1 VTWLIIEPQFDG
13 HHFAYLE
20 RIVQGAIERGIRV
33 IVGVGDDDQGQ
44 KTMAGLRR
52 RFGTGAPAFVVSPLP
67 EPCRVLTGV
76 PGMACNEVRH
86 RRFLKTVY
94 RKALDAEKID
104 LVFLPF
110 LDWSL
115 FAISLLGSPFGTT
128 SFAGITMRPKFH
140 FRELGIP
147 AAYDRLAPAKDRL
160 FRKLLRIPT
169 LKRILTIDETLPE
182 YLHGRKAHSA
192 NKVVYFPD
200 PSDARTEL
208 SREEARKKL
217 GLPENASIVLAYGYL
232 DARKGIARLL
242 KWIMSDAVPPSAYLL
257 AVGSQA
263 SDVEALFA
271 DSAVRGM
278 IREGRIKAVNEFVS
292 DDDEAVFFRAS
303 DLVWLAYD
311 NFEDMSGVL
320 VRAAQHGLAVV
331 FKDRGLISRYA
342 RRYGR
347 EPQQQD
353 RCAPLIAAIPS
364 DLTARTFEG
373 VTGRPPLPDHSW
385 ANAVQLIY
393 G

>member
-1 VTWLIIEPQFDG
+1 MTWLIIEPQFDG
-13 HHFAYLE
+13 HHFVYLE

-33 IVGVGDDDQGQ
+33 IVGVGDDEQGH

-52 RFGTGAPAFVVSPLP
+52 RLGAGAPAFVVSPLP
-67 EPCRVLTGV
+67 KPCRGFKGAL
-76 PGMACNEVRH
+76 MLACNEVR
-86 RRFLKTVY
+86 RRGLLKTIY
-94 RKALDAEKID
+94 RKALDSGKID

-115 FAISLLGSPFGTT
+115 FAISVLGSPFGTT
-128 SFAGITMRPKFH
+128 EFAGITMRPKFH

-160 FRKLLRIPT
+160 FRKLLGIST

-192 NKVVYFPD
+192 NKVVYFAD
-200 PSDARTEL
+200 PSDARTAL
-208 SREEARKKL
+208 SRQEARGKL
-217 GLPENASIVLAYGYL
+217 GLPENACIVLAYGYL

-242 KWIMSDAVPPSAYLL
+242 EWITSGAVPPSVYLL

-263 SDVEALFA
+263 ADVETLFA
-271 DSAVRGM
+271 DDTVRRM
-278 IREGRIKAVNEFVS
+278 VRKGRIKVVNEFVS

-303 DLVWLAYD
+303 DLVWLGYD

-342 RRYGR
+342 RKYGR
-347 EPQQQD
+347 EPQQHDQ
-353 RCAPLIAAIPS
+353 CAPLIAAIPS
-364 DLTARTFEG
+364 YLTTRTFEG